1 MGLLGLFVT
10 AFLVGLSGAMA
21 PGSLLVV
28 TISESVRRG
37 FSAGPLISL
46 GHALL
51 ELIMVVFLAAGLG
64 QVLAHHQVLGLV
76 GISGGV
82 MLLWFAYATWKSAGQ
97 AQLALSLDADPKGCD
112 PAPSSR
118 LPSGRWATVGAGVAA
133 SLSNPYWI
141 LWWATIGAAYVATAA
156 GYGATGVGVFYTGH
170 IASDFLWYSLVAWAI
185 ATGKRFINDRAYRL
199 ALYTCSLFL
208 VALAIYFLQLGI
220 RLAIK
225 G

>member
-1 MGLLGLFVT
+1 MGLLGLLVT

-51 ELIMVVFLAAGLG
+51 ELIMVALLAVGLG
-64 QVLAHHQVLGLV
+64 PILANHRVLGIV
-76 GISGGV
+76 GVVGGF
-82 MLLWFAYATWKSAGQ
+82 MLLWFAHATWKSAGH
-97 AQLALSLDADPKGCD
+97 AQLALPGGTTQGGAI
-112 PAPSSR
+112 PAAPGGFRTS
-118 LPSGRWATVGAGVAA
+118 RWATVGAGVAA

-141 LWWATIGAAYVATAA
+141 LWWATIGAAYVATAT
-156 GYGATGVGVFYTGH
+156 GYGITGVGVFYGGH
-170 IASDFLWYSLVAWAI
+170 IASDFLWYALVAWAV
-185 ATGKRFINDRAYRL
+185 ARGKSFINDRAYRL
-199 ALYTCSLFL
+199 ALNISSLFL
-208 VALAIYFLQLGI
+208 VMLAIYFLQLGI
-220 RLAIK
+220 KFVIK